1 MAGHSKF
8 KNIMHRKGAQD
19 NKRSKAF
26 TRAVKEI
33 IVAVKSGL
41 HDPNFNPRLRGA
53 IAAAKQVNLPKDKI
67 DGAIKK
73 AISGNDGVDYEEIRY
88 EGYAPG
94 GVALIVETLTDN
106 RNRTASEV
114 RAAFTKHGGVLGEQG
129 SVGYMFNRMGSILY
143 PVSFKNSSSEMSE
156 TSGIHGNLIDKD
168 QLIECAIELGVDDCL
183 EEEDCVEIICSVE
196 KYSEVSEKLEQ
207 KFGQPAESEIKWV
220 ADIMMDLN
228 EEQSAKILKLVN
240 VLDNL
245 DDVQSVSGN
254 YRLAG

>member
-19 NKRSKAF
+19 NKRAKAF
-26 TRAVKEI
+26 TRVVKEI

-41 HDPNFNPRLRGA
+41 PDPNFNPRLRAA
-53 IAAAKQVNLPKDKI
+53 ITSAKQVNLPKDKI

-73 AISGNDGVDYEEIRY
+73 AISGNDGVDYEEIKY
-88 EGYAPG
+88 EGYAHG

-129 SVGYMFNRMGSILY
+129 SVGYMFNRMGSIVY
-143 PVSFKNSSSEMSE
+143 EDVGSFS
-156 TSGIHGNLIDKD
+156 KD
-168 QLIECAIELGVDDCL
+168 QLMEYAIELEVDDCV
-183 EEEDCVEIICSVE
+183 EEDGYVEITCSVE

-207 KFGQPAESEIKWV
+207 KFGQPVESEIKWV
-220 ADIMMDLN
+220 ADTMIDLD
-228 EEQSAKILKLVN
+228 EVQSEKLLKLIN
-240 VLDNL
+240 TLDNL

-254 YRLAG
+254 YRLAD

>member
-19 NKRSKAF
+19 NKKAKAF
-26 TRAVKEI
+26 TRVVKEI

-41 HDPNFNPRLRGA
+41 PDPNFNPRLRAA
-53 IAAAKQVNLPKDKI
+53 ITSAKQVNLPKDKI

-73 AISGNDGVDYEEIRY
+73 AISGNDGVDYEEIKY
-88 EGYAPG
+88 EGYAHG

-129 SVGYMFNRMGSILY
+129 SVGYMFHRMGSIVY
-143 PVSFKNSSSEMSE
+143 EDAGSFN
-156 TSGIHGNLIDKD
+156 KD
-168 QLIECAIELGVDDCL
+168 QLMEYAIELEVDDCV
-183 EEEDCVEIICSVE
+183 EEDGYVEITCSVE

-207 KFGQPAESEIKWV
+207 KFGQPVESEIKWV
-220 ADIMMDLN
+220 ADTMIDLD
-228 EEQSAKILKLVN
+228 EVQSEKLLKLIN
-240 VLDNL
+240 TLDNL

-254 YRLAG
+254 YRLAD

>member
-19 NKRSKAF
+19 NKKAKAF
-26 TRAVKEI
+26 TRVVKEI

-41 HDPNFNPRLRGA
+41 PDPNFNPRLRAA
-53 IAAAKQVNLPKDKI
+53 ITSAKQVNLPKDKI

-73 AISGNDGVDYEEIRY
+73 AISGNDGVDYEEIKY
-88 EGYAPG
+88 EGYAHG

-129 SVGYMFNRMGSILY
+129 SVGYMFHRMGSIVY
-143 PVSFKNSSSEMSE
+143 EDAGSFN
-156 TSGIHGNLIDKD
+156 KD
-168 QLIECAIELGVDDCL
+168 QLMEYAIELEVDDCL
-183 EEEDCVEIICSVE
+183 EEDGYVEITCSVE

-207 KFGQPAESEIKWV
+207 KFGQPVESEIKWV
-220 ADIMMDLN
+220 ADTMIDLD
-228 EEQSAKILKLVN
+228 EVQSEKLLKLIN
-240 VLDNL
+240 TLDNL

-254 YRLAG
+254 YRLAD